1 MNGDLNDKDTLEQH
15 IREVQV
21 GTCTNLMAGLA
32 RGFEVN
38 LKFVFHFRGT
48 PHSIVCVQQQM
59 HACPLET
66 VGRVA
71 FWRATD

>member
-1 MNGDLNDKDTLEQH
+1 MTFVTRIPAPIKVFVNGDLNDKDTLEQH

-38 LKFVFHFRGT
+38 LKFVFHFRGILLT
-48 PHSIVCVQQQM
+48 
-59 HACPLET
+59 
-66 VGRVA
+66 R
-71 FWRATD
+71 

>member
-15 IREVQV
+15 IREVKV

-38 LKFVFHFRGT
+38 LKFVFHFRGILLT
-48 PHSIVCVQQQM
+48 
-59 HACPLET
+59 
-66 VGRVA
+66 R
-71 FWRATD
+71 